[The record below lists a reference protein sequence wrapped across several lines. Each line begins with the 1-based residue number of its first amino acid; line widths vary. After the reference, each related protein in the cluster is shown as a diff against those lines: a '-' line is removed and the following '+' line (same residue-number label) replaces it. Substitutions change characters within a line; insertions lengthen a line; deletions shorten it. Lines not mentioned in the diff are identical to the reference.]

1 MTCMSCKL
9 GYPINPKRVVAFCK
23 ISPLKCGQDKKM
35 TDVGYK
41 GLRGLRG
48 LQEVTGGFR
57 ALQEVTR
64 SYRLYMGLQG
74 VTRSTPVN

>member
-23 ISPLKCGQDKKM
+23 ISPVKCGQDKKM
-35 TDVGYK
+35 TD
-41 GLRGLRG
+41 RG
-48 LQEVTGGFR
+48 LQGIAGFTGVTGGFR

-64 SYRLYMGLQG
+64 SYRLCMGLQG